1 MSVSYEM
8 QGTSGNREL
17 SEAERILL
25 RIVEGGSDL
34 ELSEDEEEERNEIQD
49 EAEISEE
56 DDDDNNGSHEENET
70 QRSPFWVRSGTQD

>member
-1 MSVSYEM
+1 MSVSYKM

-34 ELSEDEEEERNEIQD
+34 ELSEDDEEERN
-49 EAEISEE
+49 
-56 DDDDNNGSHEENET
+56 
-70 QRSPFWVRSGTQD
+70 

>member
-1 MSVSYEM
+1 MSVSYKM

-17 SEAERILL
+17 SEADRLLL

-34 ELSEDEEEERNEIQD
+34 ELSEDDEEERNEIQD

-56 DDDDNNGSHEENET
+56 EEEDDGSHEENKT
-70 QRSPFWVRSGTQD
+70 QHSPFWVKSDT